1 MGTSGYGW
9 KGTGSG
15 FSNDISIGT
24 SNGSGRGS
32 PSDGGGLC
40 HLKKRKILLLK
51 RSDFKSLFLFIKVI
65 VAAGKRKLPVEVA
78 EAV

>member
-1 MGTSGYGW
+1 MNLPQPDENRW
-9 KGTGSG
+9 ERQAV
-15 FSNDISIGT
+15 D
-24 SNGSGRGS
+24 GRGQAQAT
-32 PSDGGGLC
+32 
-40 HLKKRKILLLK
+40 KILLLK